1 MALPFEGLRKTMRT
15 IQNDFIVDVVRSVVE
30 TNSNEIID
38 LNTQK
43 QLFDKGIGSDGKSLE
58 PPYSNPYKKLKK
70 KLGQPTDRVTLRLE
84 GDFYK
89 SFEVI
94 IGNEQFR
101 INATDFKTKFFL
113 KRYGEKV
120 LGLTGSNVN
129 EFNQFVIRPEL
140 LKEIRKKIKL

>member
-15 IQNDFIVDVVRSVVE
+15 IQNDFIIEVVRSIVE
-30 TNSNEIID
+30 KNSNEIIE
-38 LNTQK
+38 LNTEK

-70 KLGQPTDRVTLRLE
+70 KLGQPTDRVTLRLD

-89 SFEVI
+89 SFEVV

-101 INATDFKTKFFL
+101 INATDFKTKFLL
-113 KRYGEKV
+113 KRYGQQV
-120 LGLTGSNVN
+120 LGLTNSNVV
-129 EFNQFVIRPEL
+129 QFTQIVIRPEL
-140 LKEIRKKIKL
+140 LSEIRKKIKL

>member
-1 MALPFEGLRKTMRT
+1 MGLPFERLRKTMRT
-15 IQNDFIVDVVRSVVE
+15 IQNNFIVEVVRSIVE
-30 TNSNEIID
+30 KNSNEIIE
-38 LNTQK
+38 LNTEK
-43 QLFDKGIGSDGKSLE
+43 QLFEKGIGSDGKSLE

-101 INATDFKTKFFL
+101 INATDFKTKFLL
-113 KRYGEKV
+113 KRYGQKI
-120 LGLTGSNVN
+120 LGLTGSNVSQ
-129 EFNQFVIRPEL
+129 FNQMIVRPEL
-140 LKEIRKKIKL
+140 LKEIRKKINL